1 MIDPD
6 ADGGAGEGTVAAV
19 EAGYEALERVF
30 ASGPWVA
37 AVESVLGLGPGGYK
51 VQASVICSRPGAPA
65 GRWHADSPHSKH
77 SFGGESGRPR
87 GVCVFV
93 PLVPL
98 EAPVWGE
105 EGVRHGLGCTVRATF
120 RLSPLPLPLC
130 LWQPLILA
138 WILASLEHNLWS

>member
-1 MIDPD
+1 MIHPDAAD

-105 EGVRHGLGCTVRATF
+105 EGVRHGLGCTVRSHLPT
-120 RLSPLPLPLC
+120 LSPALPSGC
-130 LWQPLILA
+130 LG
-138 WILASLEHNLWS
+138 SH